1 MSKPN
6 KTLIIWE
13 KWIDPFG
20 NNTDDIEWN
29 GFQNKKNDDDEYY
42 DSYSDTNEKI
52 PRYQKFNAIVTNM
65 GIIPYNEH
73 TDCSKIFN
81 FWLGHTNFSI
91 TKQIAK
97 ILEEIDGVETLDI
110 FTRYR
115 FRVGFGKAFND
126 REVINNINTTIETL
140 FI

>member
-1 MSKPN
+1 MSKSN

-29 GFQNKKNDDDEYY
+29 GFSSKKNDDEYQ

-126 REVINNINTTIETL
+126 REVINNINTTIEAL